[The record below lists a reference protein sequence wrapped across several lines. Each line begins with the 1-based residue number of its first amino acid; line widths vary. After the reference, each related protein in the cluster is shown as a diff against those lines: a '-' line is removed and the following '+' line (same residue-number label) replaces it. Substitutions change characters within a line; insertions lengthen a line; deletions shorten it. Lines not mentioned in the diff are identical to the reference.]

1 MQKIQLGKS
10 KVKITK
16 LGMGTWAIG
25 GGPAWGDR
33 DKEESIQTIQKAV
46 ELGVNLLDTAPAYN
60 FGNSEQ
66 IVGRALTGIKR
77 EEICLITKCGIVWNR
92 KGSPFNKVG
101 DVQLYK
107 NLSPE
112 SLREE
117 IKESLERLQTEYI
130 DVYMTHWQSVEPF
143 YTPIAKTMDV
153 LNELK
158 AEGKIRAIGAANV
171 TVKQIEE
178 YLKYGDLDIVQG
190 KYSILDRQV
199 EKEILPICQE
209 KQITFQAYSPL
220 EQGLLSGKYNK
231 NYQPK
236 GAQSNKKWFQPVYM
250 QRAIEMM
257 EKWKPLCDKYKCSI
271 SNLALAWIMGQGDY
285 ITVLNGCSKI
295 QQIEENIKA
304 DEVCLTKSDREWM
317 KNLAEEI
324 Q

>member
-33 DKEESIQTIQKAV
+33 DKEESIQTIQRAV

-92 KGSPFNKVG
+92 KGSLFNKVG

-117 IKESLERLQTEYI
+117 IKK
-130 DVYMTHWQSVEPF
+130 V
-143 YTPIAKTMDV
+143 
-153 LNELK
+153 
-158 AEGKIRAIGAANV
+158 
-171 TVKQIEE
+171 
-178 YLKYGDLDIVQG
+178 
-190 KYSILDRQV
+190 
-199 EKEILPICQE
+199 
-209 KQITFQAYSPL
+209 
-220 EQGLLSGKYNK
+220 
-231 NYQPK
+231 
-236 GAQSNKKWFQPVYM
+236 
-250 QRAIEMM
+250 
-257 EKWKPLCDKYKCSI
+257 
-271 SNLALAWIMGQGDY
+271 
-285 ITVLNGCSKI
+285 
-295 QQIEENIKA
+295 
-304 DEVCLTKSDREWM
+304 
-317 KNLAEEI
+317 
-324 Q
+324 